1 MSYENTCT
9 LTFFMNKYYE
19 GLKTIYLIDNIL
31 TSESLQRFIKYLPV
45 CTSLTE
51 ICLDYNDMSYT
62 DCKYLSSCLSDN
74 ITLTSLSLSYCNLP
88 KETGIYLGKILAS
101 TAVSSLYVNGNNLQ
115 GDGIMELVRTCA
127 KQAEYDF
134 AEKMS
139 LSKEVTVKPTT
150 PKASPAKKDKQK
162 KKKAKKKKPTP
173 LPKAGPWVVKLHAAD
188 NGFQLQNPGGGANV
202 IDCMQHIRK
211 LIVFSEYLRELNLY
225 GNHIG
230 NLGSQMLLESLQAR
244 QKAKLP
250 PLKMRSSYRIRLPNI
265 YMPLLKLSTGN
276 PNLRKRKKLKSKK
289 K

>member
-1 MSYENTCT
+1 MSYENMCT

-51 ICLDYNDMSYT
+51 VCLDYNDVSYT
-62 DCKYLSSCLSDN
+62 DCKYLSNCLSNN
-74 ITLTSLSLSYCNLP
+74 ITLTSLSLGYCNLP
-88 KETGIYLGKILAS
+88 KETGFYLGKILAT

-115 GDGIMELVRTCA
+115 GDGIMEMIKTCA
-127 KQAEYDF
+127 KQAEFDF
-134 AEKMS
+134 AQKMVLTKTAS
-139 LSKEVTVKPTT
+139 VKPTT
-150 PKASPAKKDKQK
+150 TKDSATKKDKQK
-162 KKKAKKKKPTP
+162 KKKAKKKTTTP

-276 PNLRKRKKLKSKK
+276 PNLRKKKKSKSKK